1 MAPSLRLPPADPTP
15 IVERCVPAHLLC
27 LAAAFMTRQGW
38 ELRTDVLLHLDTAAV
53 LPLANL
59 PDSLVQSCAA
69 RTDKIATAL
78 LDHLASDDPRQLILA
93 CAMFN
98 LELVDEG
105 LLDDPGNQA
114 VLASLLLVTEA
125 RDEPDWM
132 LRERQTTTAAG
143 NMLVRARLLGLYLGR
158 KPIAQGMPP

>member
-1 MAPSLRLPPADPTP
+1 MAPLLRLPPADPTP

-27 LAAAFMTRQGW
+27 LAAACMQRRGW

-53 LPLANL
+53 LPLADL
-59 PDSLVQSCAA
+59 PDSLIQTCAS
-69 RTDKIATAL
+69 RTDRIATAL
-78 LDHLASDDPRQLILA
+78 LDSLASDDPRQMILA

-98 LELVDEG
+98 LKLVDEG

-114 VLASLLLVTEA
+114 VLASLLLITEA
-125 RDEPDWM
+125 REEPDWL
-132 LRERQTTTAAG
+132 LRERQTTAAAG

-158 KPIAQGMPP
+158 NPIVPGRPP